1 MIYVINYNSTR
12 KFAMKTNGGFLRSY
26 FTTCMNR
33 AHLVQA
39 QYSIKWSAIYEFL
52 LEFFMCISY
61 EYSIWGVSYIHM
73 NMGLRSCGFTRW
85 VYFNVPDPGT
95 ILDGTVHALR
105 LHCVPPCLSFILDRQ
120 RKLTVFHEYIV
131 PYTPLFHCTVH
142 NFGRLTCVSPKW
154 NRPKCEHVTTPWRHH
169 YTM

>member
-1 MIYVINYNSTR
+1 MIYVINYYSTR
-12 KFAMKTNGGFLRSY
+12 KFAMKNEWWLFTLIFHNVHEQGTSRSSSIFHKMVSHLR
-26 FTTCMNR
+26 
-33 AHLVQA
+33 V
-39 QYSIKWSAIYEFL
+39 L
-52 LEFFMCISY
+52 LELFMCISY
-61 EYSIWGVSYIHM
+61 EYSIWGVSYIYM
-73 NMGLRSCGFTRW
+73 NMGLRSYGFTRW

-120 RKLTVFHEYIV
+120 RTLTVFHEYIV

-169 YTM
+169 YPM

>member
-1 MIYVINYNSTR
+1 MVAFYAHISQRAWTGHISFKLNIPLNGQPSTSFIGIIHVYLIWIFYLRCIIY
-12 KFAMKTNGGFLRSY
+12 SY
-26 FTTCMNR
+26 
-33 AHLVQA
+33 
-39 QYSIKWSAIYEFL
+39 
-52 LEFFMCISY
+52 
-61 EYSIWGVSYIHM
+61 

-169 YTM
+169 YPM